1 MLLWRF
7 LGRAPG
13 IPVHSFHGTSKRE
26 RERTLNRVQR
36 RGGVLLTTY
45 GMVLTSWEQL
55 SSYNGRDF
63 VWVSESLCVCVCLH
77 VCVCVVWVS
86 VCVCI
91 VWVSVCIVWASVCV
105 HVCIVWVSVCVHCL
119 GESGGGGGGGS
130 WVLLS
135 AWWVGQG
142 L

>member
-63 VWVSESLCVCVCLH
+63 VWVSESPCVCVLSGSVSLSPCVCVCLR
-77 VCVCVVWVS
+77 VCVVWVSESLSVCMCVCVVWVS
-86 VCVCI
+86 ESLRVYVRACVCV
-91 VWVSVCIVWASVCV
+91 
-105 HVCIVWVSVCVHCL
+105 L
-119 GESGGGGGGGS
+119 SG
-130 WVLLS
+130 
-135 AWWVGQG
+135 
-142 L
+142 